1 MENDNLTGPQ
11 QSLIHTDEDRIYEV
25 FDVELRDIN
34 GRAAD
39 ALEYACELVKVHF
52 QVHPTLPCRVSMFD
66 KISVRKAF
74 IRIGRLWGD
83 VKSKLLNTVDF
94 NGLVSMQLSEPLT
107 CDKVKRQKY
116 DLKSLARRGGDEGDV
131 AKIYGYY
138 NQNELFLSEIVAARA
153 PHFLEIMDSVRICQ
167 QGLVSV
173 GEGENERVYADPN
186 RAISDNDIACF
197 CPLLVRPEMAGYEL
211 AVSNCSLDQMEH
223 IAKELRKWK
232 PKRVVERKLDP
243 NWQELRNIFFKVG
256 NSKPRFPSSNRTGEA
271 RDGNQSTKKY
281 SNLQG
286 GDIEAVT
293 KPTADQIVV
302 LWPGAEH
309 TPHNI
314 RIARSR
320 TAILESGG
328 KVKKAQELLSRE
340 GNRIALS
347 TLYGHIK
354 ILNAINPEWNSG
366 IISKQLGNLENG
378 VSPRIK
384 GKQWVPTSKQ

>member
-1 MENDNLTGPQ
+1 MKNDNSTGPQ

-74 IRIGRLWGD
+74 IRIGRLLGD

-131 AKIYGYY
+131 GKIYGYY
-138 NQNELFLSEIVAARA
+138 NQNELLLSEIVAARA
-153 PHFLEIMDSVRICQ
+153 PHFLEIMDAVRICQ
-167 QGLVSV
+167 QGLVSI
-173 GEGENERVYADPN
+173 GEGENERVCADPN

-211 AVSNCSLDQMEH
+211 AVSSCSLDQMEH
-223 IAKELRKWK
+223 IAKELRIWK

-256 NSKPRFPSSNRTGEA
+256 NSKSRFPSSNRTGEA
-271 RDGNQSTKKY
+271 SDEDQSVKKLPELKDWAMEAWRANQSGMPVIKIATTLSEKY
-281 SNLQG
+281 KDPKITQPRVS
-286 GDIEAVT
+286 E
-293 KPTADQIVV
+293 QI
-302 LWPGAEH
+302 
-309 TPHNI
+309 
-314 RIARSR
+314 
-320 TAILESGG
+320 
-328 KVKKAQELLSRE
+328 KKARMHAELSGLAAIAAKVMPKINNRAPARTLDPSIADL
-340 GNRIALS
+340 GNRTDGRSHLVRD
-347 TLYGHIK
+347 K
-354 ILNAINPEWNSG
+354 E
-366 IISKQLGNLENG
+366 KQKAKDGDDD
-378 VSPRIK
+378 
-384 GKQWVPTSKQ
+384 

>member
-74 IRIGRLWGD
+74 IRIGRLLGD

-167 QGLVSV
+167 QGLVSI
-173 GEGENERVYADPN
+173 GEGENERVCADLN
-186 RAISDNDIACF
+186 RAISDNDIACI

-223 IAKELRKWK
+223 ISKELRKWK

-256 NSKPRFPSSNRTGEA
+256 NSKSRFPSSNRTGEA
-271 RDGNQSTKKY
+271 SDEDQS
-281 SNLQG
+281 
-286 GDIEAVT
+286 
-293 KPTADQIVV
+293 
-302 LWPGAEH
+302 
-309 TPHNI
+309 
-314 RIARSR
+314 
-320 TAILESGG
+320 
-328 KVKKAQELLSRE
+328 VKKLPELKRWAMEAWQAKQCGMPVIKIATTLSEKYKDPKITQPRVSE
-340 GNRIALS
+340 QIKKACMHAGLSGLAAIAAKVIPKINNRAPARTLDPSIADLGNRTDGRSHLVRD
-347 TLYGHIK
+347 K
-354 ILNAINPEWNSG
+354 E
-366 IISKQLGNLENG
+366 KQKAKDGDDD
-378 VSPRIK
+378 
-384 GKQWVPTSKQ
+384 